1 MSNFNLNTIAQI
13 AQCTDM
19 NDHGTAL
26 VVASTMLGYTRL
38 VKVFTH
44 IVNIAD
50 AEGGYDLKL
59 MELRYS
65 RYQELIN
72 LAQEDLTEEQYEQFY
87 GAF

>member
-38 VKVFTH
+38 VKVFTK
-44 IVNIAD
+44 ISEIAD
-50 AEGGYDLKL
+50 LDGGYDSKL

-65 RYQELIN
+65 RYQELMT
-72 LAQEDLTEEQYEQFY
+72 LAENDLTGLQFQSLY